1 MQPGVPHP
9 GGDLQK
15 SVADVDGR
23 LGITEFAIK
32 VVESAAKTGWD
43 SISGA
48 VPVPFDSKSD
58 PGCVQWYAIQTRYR
72 CEQKV
77 THSLAR
83 KGIETFIP
91 LLVETHRWSDR
102 KKAIHTPLFSG
113 YTFAHLQLSPGLRRQ
128 VLQTEGVIGFV
139 ASGNAIVP
147 VPFRQVED
155 LRRLLSQRVPCALTP
170 FLRVGQR
177 VRIRGGCLDGLEG
190 ILRQNDAKRLVVSIE
205 AIQRSIAVQIDGY
218 ELQLI

>member
-1 MQPGVPHP
+1 M
-9 GGDLQK
+9 
-15 SVADVDGR
+15 
-23 LGITEFAIK
+23 
-32 VVESAAKTGWD
+32 ESTAKTGWD
-43 SISGA
+43 SIGGA
-48 VPVPFDSKSD
+48 VSVFPDWKPDQGS
-58 PGCVQWYAIQTRYR
+58 GQWYAIQTRYR

-113 YTFAHLQLSPGLRRQ
+113 YTFAHLQLSPGLRKR
-128 VLQTEGVIGFV
+128 VVQTEGVIGFV

-147 VPFRQVED
+147 VPTRQLED
-155 LRRLLSQRVPCALTP
+155 LHRLLSQRVPCALTP
-170 FLRVGQR
+170 FLSVGRR

-190 ILRQNDAKRLVVSIE
+190 ILAQNDANRLVVSIE

>member
-1 MQPGVPHP
+1 
-9 GGDLQK
+9 
-15 SVADVDGR
+15 VDGR
-23 LGITEFAIK
+23 LGITGFAIK
-32 VVESAAKTGWD
+32 VVESAAKTGWE
-43 SISGA
+43 SIGGA
-48 VPVPFDSKSD
+48 VAVPFDSKSD
-58 PGCVQWYAIQTRYR
+58 PGSGQWYAIQTRYR

-77 THSLAR
+77 THSLSR

-102 KKAIHTPLFSG
+102 KKAIYTPLFSG
-113 YTFAHLQLSPGLRRQ
+113 YTFAHLQLCPGLRKR

-147 VPFRQVED
+147 VPSRQLED

-170 FLRVGQR
+170 FLSMGQR

-205 AIQRSIAVQIDGY
+205 AIQRSISVQIDGY